1 MKKTDIITTNTTNT
15 MTSDNKKSIRVR
27 IIAVALSAV
36 AALSAIGVFAGC
48 NAGPAKVKAKT
59 VTSETS
65 EKETAAGGYT
75 DTKSPALTDKDKALF
90 KKATESL
97 TGVSYTPVAYLGT
110 QVVAGTNHLFLC
122 KTAPVVPGAAETYA
136 LVTVYEDLKGN
147 ASVTDVQNCEAK
159 APAAPDDGSKVAGGV
174 TEAQTPEVTPDAKA
188 ALDKACQGPDGAKY
202 EVKALLGTQVVA
214 GTNYTL
220 LCKIT
225 PVVPNASS
233 HYAIVKVYEKPD
245 GSAEISETFDFTPS
259 NNA

>member
-1 MKKTDIITTNTTNT
+1 M
-15 MTSDNKKSIRVR
+15 SRS
-27 IIAVALSAV
+27 
-36 AALSAIGVFAGC
+36 
-48 NAGPAKVKAKT
+48 
-59 VTSETS
+59 
-65 EKETAAGGYT
+65 KETEER
-75 DTKSPALTDKDKALF
+75 F
-90 KKATESL
+90 
-97 TGVSYTPVAYLGT
+97 LGT
-110 QVVAGTNHLFLC
+110 DFSRKIKNWLYDVSPCQGKYGPFVA
-122 KTAPVVPGAAETYA
+122 
-136 LVTVYEDLKGN
+136 GN

-159 APAAPDDGSKVAGGV
+159 APAAPDDGSMVAGGV

>member
-1 MKKTDIITTNTTNT
+1 MEVLRATETWQQAGAYY
-15 MTSDNKKSIRVR
+15 VR
-27 IIAVALSAV
+27 IQAMAKKHHITLREE
-36 AALSAIGVFAGC
+36 FDEHD
-48 NAGPAKVKAKT
+48 GP
-59 VTSETS
+59 
-65 EKETAAGGYT
+65 
-75 DTKSPALTDKDKALF
+75 DTRYIVLLDDDF
-90 KKATESL
+90 
-97 TGVSYTPVAYLGT
+97 PVATARMYPLPDRRMVIGRVVVLPEYRHRGLGT

-159 APAAPDDGSKVAGGV
+159 APAAPDDGSMVAGGV

-188 ALDKACQGPDGAKY
+188 ALDKACQGLDGAKY